1 MSLQW
6 SPGDLNRQRLV
17 VGRAMERAAS
27 NRLRFATARRRVAD
41 RLRAVAVP
49 VAVAVSVV
57 AAALAVGRYVSVA
70 GRRQRASRA
79 ERARTRPVRVQSL
92 IALAM
97 SLAQI
102 YTRLRT
108 LVAPPAETAG
118 PARALNR
125 GGG

>member
-6 SPGDLNRQRLV
+6 SPGDLKRQRLV

-27 NRLRFATARRRVAD
+27 NRQLLAEARGRLAD

-49 VAVAVSVV
+49 VAVGASVI
-57 AAALAVGRYVSVA
+57 AAALAVSRHVFTS
-70 GRRQRASRA
+70 RRRSSRTA
-79 ERARTRPVRVQSL
+79 RSRTRPSRLQASHVQSL

-102 YTRLRT
+102 YMRLRT
-108 LVAPPAETAG
+108 LISPPPTAAP
-118 PARALNR
+118 R
-125 GGG
+125 GEQ